1 MKEIDELIKIL
12 KDNELVWSH
21 DFDAIREPLAKLLE
35 KIAQLD
41 THQFDDNVSEL
52 ATSLLSSNPVSS
64 AQDIRYSR
72 TGEAAMYL
80 GIMQLLAERDRQMG
94 GALKRMFRQLDV

>member
-1 MKEIDELIKIL
+1 MNEIHELIKTL
-12 KDNELVWSH
+12 KNDELVWST
-21 DFDAIREPLAKLLE
+21 DFEAIREPLAKLLE

-41 THQFDDNVSEL
+41 THQFDDNVLEL
-52 ATSLLSSNPVSS
+52 ASNLLSDNPLRSSNDLSF
-64 AQDIRYSR
+64 SR

-94 GALKRMFRQLDV
+94 GALKRMFKQLGA